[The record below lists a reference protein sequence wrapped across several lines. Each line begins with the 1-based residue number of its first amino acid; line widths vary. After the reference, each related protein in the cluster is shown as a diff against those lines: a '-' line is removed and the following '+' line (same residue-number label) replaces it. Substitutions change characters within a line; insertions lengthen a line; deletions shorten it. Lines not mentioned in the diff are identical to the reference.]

1 VTSTA
6 QTLSPGARIAVLFA
20 AIAGLLF
27 DGVELG
33 LMPVASL
40 SISREL
46 LGATYT
52 PTLGGDWFARFTAA
66 LMLGAAVG
74 GIFLGGLGDR
84 VGRTRALGVSVLFY
98 SLFAGM
104 GAFVRTQEQ
113 MLGLRFLVGLGVGGV
128 WPNAVALAAEC
139 WPDKS
144 RPVVAGLMGA
154 ALNGGILMLS
164 QIARVWHI
172 APDSWRW
179 IFKLAA
185 APAALGLLVLV
196 FLPESPLW
204 LASRQRRGADP
215 AAPPAED
222 ASDPADSSP
231 HEPQLHKDG
240 PLSRSLSPSGG
251 ERVPKAGEGAVQ
263 GFKARSSSGSSL
275 PVSPLLELLRP
286 PLIRLTIIGILLGS
300 IPMVGAWAASKWM
313 IPWADK
319 VAGTSAAGYKA
330 VTQGWWALGAVL
342 GSFLGA
348 QIAAWLGRRRA
359 YAAISVGAT
368 ALTLLMFLGT
378 APLRASFL
386 PIVFAQG
393 FVATLF
399 FGWLPLYLP
408 ELFPTRVRAAGS
420 GIAYNVGRFA
430 TAVGVLLAGMM
441 FTALGG
447 SYPKVGATCGL
458 IYLLGLIVIW
468 WAPDTTQITLNS
480 ASDEHQR
487 QANLE
492 VNQCRPGRSKACDT

>member
-1 VTSTA
+1 MTSTPQA
-6 QTLSPGARIAVLFA
+6 LSPGARFAVLFA

-98 SLFAGM
+98 SIFAGM

-113 MLGLRFLVGLGVGGV
+113 MLVLRFLVGLGVGGV
-128 WPNAVALAAEC
+128 WPNAVAMAAEC

-144 RPVVAGLMGA
+144 RPVIAGLMGG

-164 QIARVWHI
+164 QVARIWHI

-204 LASRQRRGADP
+204 LASRQRRRGDW
-215 AAPPAED
+215 AEKGPF
-222 ASDPADSSP
+222 STTSP
-231 HEPQLHKDG
+231 SPS
-240 PLSRSLSPSGG
+240 PLPSPSGRG
-251 ERVPKAGEGAVQ
+251 GTADHAGEYPAPGDHFQ
-263 GFKARSSSGSSL
+263 SARHN
-275 PVSPLLELLRP
+275 SPLRELLRP
-286 PLIRLTIIGILLGS
+286 PLVRLTIIGILLGS

-342 GSFLGA
+342 GSFFGA

-359 YAAISVGAT
+359 YAVMSVGST

-399 FGWLPLYLP
+399 FGWLPLYLQ

-430 TAVGVLLAGMM
+430 TAVGVLCAGML
-441 FTALGG
+441 FTAGGG
-447 SYPKVGATCGL
+447 SYSRVGSLCGL
-458 IYLLGLIVIW
+458 VYALGLIVIW
-468 WAPDTTQITLNS
+468 WAPDTTDKKLQ
-480 ASDEHQR
+480 E
-487 QANLE
+487 
-492 VNQCRPGRSKACDT
+492 